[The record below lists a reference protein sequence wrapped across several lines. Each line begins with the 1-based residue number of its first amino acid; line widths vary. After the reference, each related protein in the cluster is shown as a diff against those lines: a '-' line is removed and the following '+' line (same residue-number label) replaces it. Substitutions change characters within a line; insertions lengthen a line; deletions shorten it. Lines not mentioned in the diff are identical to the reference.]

1 MHSQFGERIYSR
13 DLTQGG
19 LKIPCMHASAAI
31 FEINNE
37 SLISK
42 IKKMLDLCQKQ
53 LEGLEV
59 LAKRIEIENKENECT
74 EV

>member
-1 MHSQFGERIYSR
+1 
-13 DLTQGG
+13 
-19 LKIPCMHASAAI
+19 MHASAAI

-37 SLISK
+37 LLISK

-59 LAKRIEIENKENECT
+59 LAKRIEVENKENECT